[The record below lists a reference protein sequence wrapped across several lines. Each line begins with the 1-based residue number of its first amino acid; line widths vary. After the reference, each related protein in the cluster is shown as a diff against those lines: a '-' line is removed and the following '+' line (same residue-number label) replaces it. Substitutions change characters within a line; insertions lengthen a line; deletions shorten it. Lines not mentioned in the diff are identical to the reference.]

1 MDQFYNHDDPDAEK
15 KKTTYSTF
23 EDTGRFCGFDV
34 EEADGKITVTAGYR
48 LGNFDKAVWVI
59 TPDGR
64 VSLDFHYNFSGV
76 VDLMGVMFDYPEEL
90 VLSKRLG
97 GRRPY
102 RVWQNRLHG
111 PQLGVWENEYNDP
124 VPGESFVYP
133 EFKGYFAHVQW
144 MSLHTQEGVIRIW
157 NRTPDSYIGVYQPR
171 DGRDALLYTLPGTG
185 ISVMKVIPPRY
196 AIR

>member
-1 MDQFYNHDDPDAEK
+1 MIHAGGKVFVFSKRDGRLKYVRIGERTIHLGNGPRFIAARRADRSLDQFYNHDDPDAEK

-90 VLSKRLG
+90 VLSKRWVG
-97 GRRPY
+97 DGPY
-102 RVWQNRLHG
+102 RVWRTACMARNWVFGRMSTTIL
-111 PQLGVWENEYNDP
+111 
-124 VPGESFVYP
+124 SP
-133 EFKGYFAHVQW
+133 ERVLF
-144 MSLHTQEGVIRIW
+144 IR
-157 NRTPDSYIGVYQPR
+157 NSR
-171 DGRDALLYTLPGTG
+171 G
-185 ISVMKVIPPRY
+185 ISLMCNG
-196 AIR
+196 